1 MGTNKRPFCFGPINE
16 NNLALSGAVQYCNSE
31 TMVISDE
38 QLNEFIAAY
47 KELYGKDLDRQT
59 AYDILANLVNLFRL
73 ANKHIFDL

>member
-1 MGTNKRPFCFGPINE
+1 
-16 NNLALSGAVQYCNSE
+16 
-31 TMVISDE
+31 MVISDE